1 MLRQSIAIITI
12 AAFLFSPLRGIAAED
27 IEHLIPE
34 AELQLQLVAA
44 EQQRETDLEDVQR
57 FLARPDTQEAVATAG
72 INLVQITEA
81 LPQLD
86 AETLAEVA
94 QQSRQ
99 YEGDVAGSGFL
110 GLLIILLLLVVVA
123 SWVLGK
129 KVL

>member
-1 MLRQSIAIITI
+1 MLRQAIALVTL
-12 AAFLFSPLRGIAAED
+12 AAFLFSPLRGVAAED
-27 IEHLIPE
+27 VKHLVPE
-34 AELQLQLVAA
+34 AELQLQLFAA
-44 EQQRETDLEDVQR
+44 EQQRQSDLADIQR
-57 FLARPDTQEAVATAG
+57 FLSRADTQEAVATAG

-86 AETLAEVA
+86 AETLADVA

-99 YEGDVAGSGFL
+99 YEGDVEGSGFL

-129 KVL
+129 KVF